1 MINVQLETDTGNF
14 KDKPSTTDVSVN
26 MTKLQIATGTDD
38 FRKMRSTSDVFVDK
52 TLFIKNIIDTL
63 EEAILI
69 MRPRRWGKTLN
80 LDMLL
85 KFLAIEVDDKG
96 ERVKI
101 NSNRVL
107 FEGGTI
113 NIKRNKTKDL
123 ASLKIAEISGE
134 YMEDQ
139 GDYPVIFI
147 SLKGVRALTYNEVVG
162 KLKNL
167 IKRTYKNYNY
177 LIYSDAIDDGDKQQF
192 QTYIDCNYIDIS
204 ILEDSLR
211 FLSELLYK
219 HHKQKVYILVDEYD
233 KPVNFFVEHG
243 LDYKPDERRQVAQ
256 LITDIMSECGK
267 TNPYLEKIVL
277 TGIFDAFVK
286 EGGSGFNNLE
296 VHDISKG
303 VFGGDFGFSEKEV
316 KDLLSQARL
325 PDSLMDPIT
334 YWYNGYKLK
343 LPNQTTIKGY
353 TPWSVMKYIKEAIR
367 GCTQPQSYWE
377 ESGVNWML
385 SFFPI
390 KNYVLGQF
398 SNMLQEDG
406 EIELNLSTRSRLISC
421 LASIRQSQVHNDTIG
436 SLLFNSGYITEKR
449 QAKIDGEEK
458 TWYKLP
464 NKEIAMSFKNTVLE
478 TWLYSMLDDS
488 QLAGDLSSQ
497 VWMNMEC
504 FKQLHDVL
512 DKSEEFVESLQNILN
527 KMGGGYRPEAYFSVL
542 MVVVDW
548 YRICNPIHGKYKVLI
563 ESQVPSGGKIDV
575 MFIGIAEDEEEKII
589 IQEHKI
595 LERGNTKGI
604 DQKLSRA
611 MQQILEKKYIE
622 GALDYTDL
630 QSDCEY
636 QVIKIRA
643 VVFVQN
649 NVQNKWEVKS
659 VERDLTIK
667 AASTL
672 VSMFEC
678 KEKCQDVQEEM
689 SCTDVYKLIDKVI
702 LESGS
707 KRSKTN
713 IGPRV
718 EKFTQDNGKG
728 SVQIHEM

>member
-26 MTKLQIATGTDD
+26 TTKLQIATGTDD
-38 FRKMRSTSDVFVDK
+38 FKEMRSTSDVFVDK
-52 TLFIKNIIDTL
+52 TLFIKNIIDTI
-63 EEAILI
+63 EKAILI

-101 NSNRVL
+101 NSNRVF

-123 ASLKIAEISGE
+123 ASLKIAEIGGG

-147 SLKGVRALTYNEVVG
+147 SLKGVKALTYNEVVG

-233 KPVNFFVEHG
+233 KAVNFFVEHG
-243 LDYKPDERRQVAQ
+243 LDYRPDERRQVAQ

-303 VFGGDFGFSEKEV
+303 VFGGDFGFSEAEV
-316 KDLLSQARL
+316 QNLLSQTDL
-325 PDSLMDPIT
+325 SQSLISTISD
-334 YWYNGYKLK
+334 WYNGYTLT
-343 LPNQTTIKGY
+343 LPDHSTIKGY

-377 ESGVNWML
+377 ESGVNWILDSISVNDKIIGKFMDMWQGDDSIEFDVPRSGLL
-385 SFFPI
+385 SYI
-390 KNYVLGQF
+390 KHVNNKLTESLVGY
-398 SNMLQEDG
+398 
-406 EIELNLSTRSRLISC
+406 
-421 LASIRQSQVHNDTIG
+421 
-436 SLLFNSGYITEKR
+436 LLFHSGYITLSR
-449 QAKIDGEEK
+449 SYGL
-458 TWYKLP
+458 YRLP
-464 NKEIAMSFKNTVLE
+464 NTEVAESFK
-478 TWLYSMLDDS
+478 
-488 QLAGDLSSQ
+488 
-497 VWMNMEC
+497 
-504 FKQLHDVL
+504 KIVL
-512 DKSEEFVESLQNILN
+512 DKWLQTELGGNIEFLKDLHDSINDCQQFAEIIQKQLLDRMQGEGD
-527 KMGGGYRPEAYFSVL
+527 KTEAYFQNLIGGS
-542 MVVVDW
+542 MES
-548 YRICNPIHGKYKVLI
+548 YRLRHPHSGKYQVLV
-563 ESQVPSGGKIDV
+563 EKSVKGGRMDHIFFPTLHHSEDTVIIHEYKKLDKIQAGQ
-575 MFIGIAEDEEEKII
+575 IDEV
-589 IQEHKI
+589 
-595 LERGNTKGI
+595 LKG
-604 DQKLSRA
+604 A
-611 MQQILEKKYIE
+611 VNQILAKGYLKEPVAKQHINK
-622 GALDYTDL
+622 ANWNT
-630 QSDCEY
+630 
-636 QVIKIRA
+636 IKIRG
-643 VVFVQN
+643 VLFV
-649 NVQNKWEVKS
+649 
-659 VERDLTIK
+659 RDENTNLWHIQIK
-667 AASTL
+667 EQILSLDEAKRL
-672 VSMFEC
+672 VW
-678 KEKCQDVQEEM
+678 
-689 SCTDVYKLIDKVI
+689 
-702 LESGS
+702 LESPDQS
-707 KRSKTN
+707 TPKSLWRDRCLSD
-713 IGPRV
+713 
-718 EKFTQDNGKG
+718 EKAGNKKIKDL
-728 SVQIHEM
+728 

>member
-101 NSNRVL
+101 NSNRVF
-107 FEGGTI
+107 FEGGDI
-113 NIKRNKTKDL
+113 ELELDEKKHLSK
-123 ASLKIAEISGE
+123 LKIAEQDPK
-134 YMEDQ
+134 YMRRQ
-139 GDYPVIFI
+139 GIYPVIFI

-162 KLKNL
+162 KLKEL
-167 IKRTYKNYNY
+167 VSELYTKHDY
-177 LIYSDAIDDGDKQQF
+177 LIQNNNLKTVDQEKFQQYLG
-192 QTYIDCNYIDIS
+192 QVYNNVS
-204 ILEDSLR
+204 LERSLK
-211 FLSELLYK
+211 FLSRLLYE
-219 HHKQKVYILVDEYD
+219 HHKKKVYILVDEYD
-233 KPVNFFVEHG
+233 KPVNYFVEHG
-243 LDYKPDERRQVAQ
+243 LDKQPNERRKVAQ

-334 YWYNGYKLK
+334 HWYNGYKLK

-385 SFFPI
+385 SSFPI

-398 SNMLQEDG
+398 SNLLQEDG

-421 LASIRQSQVHNDTIG
+421 LASITQSQVHNDTIG

-449 QAKIDGEEK
+449 QEKIKGEEK

-667 AASTL
+667 AARTL

-689 SCTDVYKLIDKVI
+689 DCTDVYKLIDKVI

-728 SVQIHEM
+728 SVQIYEM